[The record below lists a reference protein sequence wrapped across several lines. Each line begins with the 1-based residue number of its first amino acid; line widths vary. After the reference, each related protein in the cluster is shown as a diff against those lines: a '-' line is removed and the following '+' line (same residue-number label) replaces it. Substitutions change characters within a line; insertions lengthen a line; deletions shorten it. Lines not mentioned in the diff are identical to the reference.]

1 MIDKVANAL
10 YEFHG
15 VKSMSIAKD
24 MARAAVEAM
33 RVPTEGMLDKT
44 DGFSEDVKATYQQM
58 IDAALKE

>member
-1 MIDKVANAL
+1 MIEKVANAL

-33 RVPTEGMLDKT
+33 RDLYKDLPGPMSNKDDSDRLN
-44 DGFSEDVKATYQQM
+44 AA
-58 IDAALKE
+58 IDTALKE